1 MTLSHDGR
9 LELTIAKASK
19 RDAGTYSCVATNH
32 VGRAESF
39 ASVKVTQKSQETD
52 GEAVLDDQVAK
63 VEEKIKKDIP

>member
-9 LELTIAKASK
+9 LELTIAKVSK

-39 ASVKVTQKSQETD
+39 ASVKVAQKSQET
-52 GEAVLDDQVAK
+52 GEEAVSDVA
-63 VEEKIKKDIP
+63 VARVDEKIKRDAP